1 MTRAASWLLP
11 TFLLL
16 LMAALA
22 PPASAA
28 EQRPWHDA
36 EQVRAGLFEAQSD
49 LTLDDRAGARAQA
62 AKARALALVAFGKA
76 ASGQSGKTLRTA
88 LGDAVDAASQGDA
101 EALAEARGTVQAA
114 ILATSARVTL
124 AAVERGDA
132 AAAKRWLGLR
142 DFRTATR
149 FSRPGIDATAA
160 VRRLGNGEIQAPA
173 ATLLVTKDLLD
184 GYQSR
189 LRELIDDASASTRR
203 KFTSAAAEPAAQA
216 AGYFEILAPR
226 YTEDRGADATEKVR
240 ADLQTF
246 VAAATAGDAAKLAEA
261 RKQIDTDLEGF
272 TAAPFTPEEQA
283 RRANQLT
290 RFVALVPIEWK
301 SGTSGAKVTAAF
313 EIQEARAFMDGA
325 LAAFA
330 DLYDPMRKQNERAT
344 LDAKAGMAKLDAII
358 TSAREGG
365 AVTEYDDVKALT
377 DRTVEQLTAAFP
389 KAWKETSDES
399 EFDLI
404 SLTLDRMETAVA
416 AGQYGAAEQAR
427 LEAYAFFEFGPELR
441 LNPFDP
447 ALAADIEGLIWF
459 GAQDTAGLASL
470 IAQKAPIANVKASRA
485 VLDAALDDAQATL
498 GDGASETTVVTNAAV
513 LVFREGLEAVL
524 ILAALTASLR
534 GAASRRKRPIFIGAF
549 FGLIA
554 TGITWAIATFVL
566 EQFSQYGEKLEAVVG
581 IIAIAIL
588 LLVMNWFFHKVYW
601 TSWIAGF
608 NAKKRDLL
616 KDEEAGIRTGFWSAS
631 VLGFGMLGLTS
642 VYREGF
648 ETVLFVQSL
657 QLSAGTTTV
666 LKGVGLGLL
675 FVGAVAVITFK
686 LQTKLPYKRMLWVTG
701 IMLGVIL
708 TIMVGQTA
716 RTLQGVGWLPIHP
729 IDVDIPYW
737 MGTWLGIF
745 PSWETMIAQGLAAAF
760 VIGSYFAAEYVKI
773 KRPQKQAAKRRA
785 AAAAAAAGGSG
796 DTEHDHVDHGIR
808 GATEPRVERDEG
820 RPDALGQRHVERV
833 IEGDALT
840 KLPGAFDQPAMA
852 GTDERQV
859 DEIADGRLR

>member
-1 MTRAASWLLP
+1 MTRALRWLLLP
-11 TFLLL
+11 ALLL
-16 LMAALA
+16 LAVGAWATPAGAADA
-22 PPASAA
+22 
-28 EQRPWHDA
+28 RPWHDA
-36 EQVRAGLFEAQSD
+36 EQVRTGLFEAQSD
-49 LTLDDRAGARAQA
+49 LTLDDTAGAREEAV
-62 AKARALALVAFGKA
+62 KARALALAAFGKV
-76 ASGQSGKTLRTA
+76 ASGDAGDRLRVSLDDAVTAAGK
-88 LGDAVDAASQGDA
+88 GDAV
-101 EALAEARGTVQAA
+101 ALAEARGAA
-114 ILATSARVTL
+114 YAALLQISSRVTL
-124 AAVERGDA
+124 GAVERGDA
-132 AAAKRWLGLR
+132 AAAKRWLLLR

-149 FSRPGIDATAA
+149 FSRPGVDATAA
-160 VRRLGNGEIQAPA
+160 IRRLGDGEVQPKD
-173 ATLLVTKDLLD
+173 ATLIVTKDLLD

-189 LRELIDDASASTRR
+189 MRELLDDSVASTRR

-226 YTEDRGADATEKVR
+226 YTQDRGADATKQTR
-240 ADLQTF
+240 ADFQDL
-246 VAAATAGDAAKLAEA
+246 VDAAGDGDAAALAAA
-261 RKQIDTDLEGF
+261 RKSIDDDLEGF

-290 RFVALVPIEWK
+290 RFVGLVPIEWR
-301 SGTSGAKVTAAF
+301 SGTSGTKVSAPF

-344 LDAKAGMAKLDAII
+344 LQAKAGMAKLDAII

-365 AVTEYDDVKALT
+365 AVTKYDDVKALT
-377 DRTVEQLTAAFP
+377 DRTVEQLNAAFP

-404 SLTLDRMETAVA
+404 DLTLDRVESAVA

-447 ALAADIEGLIWF
+447 RLAADIEGLIWF
-459 GAQDTAGLASL
+459 GAQDTDGLANL
-470 IAQKAPIANVKASRA
+470 IAQKAPVAKLKETRA
-485 VLDAALDDAQATL
+485 VLDTALDDAQATL
-498 GDGASETTVVTNAAV
+498 GDGASEATVVTNAAV

-581 IIAIAIL
+581 ILAIAIL

-631 VLGFGMLGLTS
+631 VLGFGVLGLTS

-657 QLSAGTTTV
+657 QLSAGTATV

-729 IDVDIPYW
+729 ISVDIPYW
-737 MGTWLGIF
+737 MGTWLGVF
-745 PSWETMIAQGLAAAF
+745 PSWETMIAQGIAAAF

-785 AAAAAAAGGSG
+785 AAAAAKAEAEKNGAIATNGNGNGNGVAATNGNAHANGSLSEA
-796 DTEHDHVDHGIR
+796 DVPKAAVSQVS
-808 GATEPRVERDEG
+808 ATD
-820 RPDALGQRHVERV
+820 
-833 IEGDALT
+833 
-840 KLPGAFDQPAMA
+840 
-852 GTDERQV
+852 
-859 DEIADGRLR
+859 

>member
-1 MTRAASWLLP
+1 MTLAS
-11 TFLLL
+11 
-16 LMAALA
+16 
-22 PPASAA
+22 
-28 EQRPWHDA
+28 
-36 EQVRAGLFEAQSD
+36 V
-49 LTLDDRAGARAQA
+49 AR
-62 AKARALALVAFGKA
+62 
-76 ASGQSGKTLRTA
+76 
-88 LGDAVDAASQGDA
+88 GDAV
-101 EALAEARGTVQAA
+101 
-114 ILATSARVTL
+114 
-124 AAVERGDA
+124 
-132 AAAKRWLGLR
+132 AAKRWLLLR

-149 FSRPGIDATAA
+149 FSRPGVDATAA
-160 VRRLGNGEIQAPA
+160 VRRLGGGEVQPDE
-173 ATLLVTKDLLD
+173 ATLVVTKDLLD

-189 LRELIDDASASTRR
+189 MRELLDDTVASTRR
-203 KFTSAAAEPAAQA
+203 KFATSAAEPAAQA

-226 YTEDRGADATEKVR
+226 YTEARGGDATKALR
-240 ADLQTF
+240 AELASL
-246 VAAATAGDAAKLAEA
+246 VAAAQAGDDAAVAA
-261 RKQIDTDLEGF
+261 SRKAIDESLEGF

-290 RFVALVPIEWK
+290 RFVGLVPIEWR
-301 SGTSGAKVTAAF
+301 SGTKGTKVTAAF

-330 DLYDPMRKQNERAT
+330 DLYDPMRKQDEQAT
-344 LDAKAGMAKLDAII
+344 LAAKAGIAKLDAII
-358 TSAREGG
+358 TTAREGG
-365 AVTEYDDVKALT
+365 AAAEYDDVKALT
-377 DRTVEQLTAAFP
+377 ERTVEQLNTAFP

-404 SLTLDRMETAVA
+404 DLTLDRVETAVA

-447 ALAADIEGLIWF
+447 SLAADIEGLIWF
-459 GAQDTAGLASL
+459 GAQDTPGLANL
-470 IAQKAPIANVKASRA
+470 IAQKAAVTKVKETRA
-485 VLDAALDDAQATL
+485 VLDQALDDAQATL
-498 GDGASETTVVTNAAV
+498 GDGASEATVVTNASV

-524 ILAALTASLR
+524 ILAAITASLR

-581 IIAIAIL
+581 IVAIGIL

-608 NAKKRDLL
+608 NAKKRDLI
-616 KDEEAGIRTGFWSAS
+616 KEEEDGLRTGFWSAQ
-631 VLGFGMLGLTS
+631 VFGFGLLGLTS

-657 QLSAGTTTV
+657 QLSAGTATV

-675 FVGAVAVITFK
+675 FVGLVAVITFK

-729 IDVDIPYW
+729 MSVDIPYW
-737 MGTWLGIF
+737 AGTWFGIF
-745 PSWETMIAQGLAAAF
+745 PSWETMIAQCIAAGF
-760 VIGSYFAAEYVKI
+760 VIGSYYAAEYVKI
-773 KRPQKQAAKRRA
+773 KKPQREAAKRRA
-785 AAAAAAAGGSG
+785 AKAEAEAAAQLAASQAGEGAEAVPAAANRNGAVAANGAVSSANG
-796 DTEHDHVDHGIR
+796 NGEHAV
-808 GATEPRVERDEG
+808 GAPTPEATPSA
-820 RPDALGQRHVERV
+820 RP
-833 IEGDALT
+833 
-840 KLPGAFDQPAMA
+840 
-852 GTDERQV
+852 
-859 DEIADGRLR
+859 

>member
-1 MTRAASWLLP
+1 MPRAISWILP
-11 TFLLL
+11 TLLL
-16 LMAALA
+16 LVGLLA

-28 EQRPWHDA
+28 EPRPWHDA
-36 EQVRAGLFEAQSD
+36 EQVRAGLFEAQSA
-49 LTLDDRAGARAQA
+49 LTLDDVAGAAAQA
-62 AKARALALVAFGKA
+62 RRARALALSAFGQVA
-76 ASGQSGKTLRTA
+76 TGEAGQTLRA
-88 LGDAVDAASQGDA
+88 GLSDAVDAAGAGDA
-101 EALAEARGTVQAA
+101 EELAEARGTVQAA
-114 ILATSARVTL
+114 LLQISARVTL

-132 AAAKRWLGLR
+132 AAAKRWLLLR

-149 FSRPGIDATAA
+149 YSRPGVDATAA
-160 VRRLGNGEIQAPA
+160 VRRLGAGEIQPSD

-189 LRELIDDASASTRR
+189 MRELADDAVASTRR
-203 KFTSAAAEPAAQA
+203 EFTAAAAEPAAQA

-226 YTEDRGADATEKVR
+226 YTEDRGAQATER
-240 ADLQTF
+240 IRDDLQDF
-246 VAAATAGDAAKLAEA
+246 VDAATSGDAAAVA
-261 RKQIDTDLEGF
+261 AGRKQLETDLEGF
-272 TAAPFTPEEQA
+272 TAAPFTPQEQA

-290 RFVALVPIEWK
+290 RFVALVPIEWQ
-301 SGTSGAKVTAAF
+301 SGTSGTKVTAAF
-313 EIQEARAFMDGA
+313 EIQEARAFMDGG

-330 DLYDPMRKQNERAT
+330 DLYDPMRKQNAQAT
-344 LDAKAGMAKLDAII
+344 AAAKAGMARLDEII

-377 DRTVEQLTAAFP
+377 DRTIEQINAAFP

-404 SLTLDRMETAVA
+404 DLTLDRVETAVA

-447 ALAADIEGLIWF
+447 RLAADIEGLIWF
-459 GAQDTAGLASL
+459 GAMDTPGLANL
-470 IAQKAPIANVKASRA
+470 IAQKAPVSKVKETRV
-485 VLDAALDDAQATL
+485 VLDAALDDAKATL
-498 GDGASETTVVTNAAV
+498 GDGASEATVVTNAAV

-554 TGITWAIATFVL
+554 SGITWLIATFVL
-566 EQFSQYGEKLEAVVG
+566 EQFSQYGEKLEAIVG
-581 IIAIAIL
+581 IVAIGVL

-608 NAKKRDLL
+608 NAKKRDLIA
-616 KDEEAGIRTGFWSAS
+616 EEESGLRKGFWSAQ
-631 VLGFGMLGLTS
+631 VFGFGMLGLTS

-657 QLSAGTTTV
+657 QLSAGTATV

-675 FVGAVAVITFK
+675 LVGVVAVITFR

-729 IDVDIPYW
+729 IDLDLPYW
-737 MGTWLGIF
+737 MGTWLGVF
-745 PSWETMIAQGLAAAF
+745 PSWETMIAQALAAAF

-785 AAAAAAAGGSG
+785 AAAAAQERA
-796 DTEHDHVDHGIR
+796 E
-808 GATEPRVERDEG
+808 TEPGAVEREANTQA
-820 RPDALGQRHVERV
+820 PV
-833 IEGDALT
+833 
-840 KLPGAFDQPAMA
+840 
-852 GTDERQV
+852 
-859 DEIADGRLR
+859 